1 MAKTKTKKTKAAE
14 AVAEAVKEV
23 ATDAAQEY
31 KDMCDELGKKSAE
44 FQRASKVS
52 SAKHLRN
59 AIRAIRYVIEE
70 LER

>member
-1 MAKTKTKKTKAAE
+1 MAKTKTEKATKA
-14 AVAEAVKEV
+14 VKEVVEEV
-23 ATDAAQEY
+23 ATDAAAEY
-31 KDMCDELGKKSAE
+31 KAMCTELGKKSAE

>member
-1 MAKTKTKKTKAAE
+1 MAKTKTTKAK
-14 AVAEAVKEV
+14 EAVKE
-23 ATDAAQEY
+23 AAEEIKQDLTAEY
-31 KDMCDELGKKSAE
+31 KAMCDDLGKKSTE

-52 SAKHLRN
+52 AAKHLRN